1 MKQNKLLLVLSLTS
15 MIALSGL
22 SYTTNIS
29 NNLKSSV
36 NVITRKLGRLN
47 SENKEESL
55 NAVGEIALETL
66 DKYVDSSNYSIERI
80 LEINDFE
87 ENKYVLVEF
96 NPIGYLIYNVSNG
109 DIVECAPTSY
119 SPYLK
124 TNTKNLYYLPMVG
137 YFSKISG
144 KYTSLMENKELSEER
159 ISSYKNES
167 RRYHNKAL
175 SKIDEKNVQRTL
187 EGSKKSVRRGRKNAT
202 VEDYSP
208 ITMIYADVEVP
219 HSWYFKKNVFDFAYL
234 DTDEGCCGYVATA
247 LLLSYMEIFISTGYF
262 SPAQSQQYI
271 RNYVGSQLYVGVPEV
286 VDSFLYEL
294 SSNPGGATQYQ
305 IKQTINNF
313 MSGKNKNYQIKE
325 TTGAFTNIEK
335 PINDGYP
342 ALYGGRMP
350 DFNGGTGDHG
360 VVVYGLYD
368 NTDVL
373 CHFGWNGYTQV
384 VMSRLGL
391 FEQGFVTSIYNNS
404 AHAHNTYFVLNN
416 LTYCGCG
423 DLITC

>member
-15 MIALSGL
+15 MISLSGL
-22 SYTTNIS
+22 SYNAHVS
-29 NNLKSSV
+29 DKLKSKV

-96 NPIGYLIYNVSNG
+96 SPIGYLIYNVSNG

-124 TNTKNLYYLPMVG
+124 TETKNLYYLPMVG
-137 YFSKISG
+137 YFSKVSG
-144 KYTSLMENKELSEER
+144 KYSDLMEKREVKEIEL
-159 ISSYKNES
+159 SSYKSES
-167 RRYHNKAL
+167 KRYHNKSL
-175 SKIDEKNVQRTL
+175 TKIDEKNVQRTL
-187 EGSKKSVRRGRKNAT
+187 IGSKKSVRRMRKNAE
-202 VEDYSP
+202 VEAFIST
-208 ITMIYADVEVP
+208 TMIYADVEVP
-219 HSWYFKKNVFDFAYL
+219 YSWYFKKNVVDFAYL

-247 LLLSYMEIFISTGYF
+247 LLLSYLEIFISTGYF
-262 SPAQSQQYI
+262 SPAQSTQYI
-271 RNYVGSQLYVGVPEV
+271 RTYNGSQFYVGVPEV
-286 VDSFLYEL
+286 TNNFLYEL
-294 SSNPGGATQYQ
+294 GNPGGTTQYQ
-305 IKQTINNF
+305 IKQIINNF
-313 MSGKNKNYQIKE
+313 MSGKSKNYQIKE
-325 TTGAFTNIEK
+325 TTGVFTNIEK

-342 ALYGGRMP
+342 AIYLGNMP
-350 DFNGGTGDHG
+350 DFNDGNGNHA

-391 FEQGFVTSIYNNS
+391 FEAGGVTSIYNKS
-404 AHAHNTYFVLNN
+404 AHAHNTYFILNN
-416 LTYCGCG
+416 LTYCGCEEY
-423 DLITC
+423 ITC

>member
-15 MIALSGL
+15 MISLSGL
-22 SYTTNIS
+22 SYNAHVS
-29 NNLKSSV
+29 DKLKSKV

-96 NPIGYLIYNVSNG
+96 SPIGYLIYNVSNG

-124 TNTKNLYYLPMVG
+124 TETKNLYYLPMVG
-137 YFSKISG
+137 YFSKVSG
-144 KYTSLMENKELSEER
+144 KYSNLVEKREVKETEL
-159 ISSYKNES
+159 SSYKSES
-167 RRYHNKAL
+167 KRYHNKSL
-175 SKIDEKNVQRTL
+175 TKIDENNVQRTL
-187 EGSKKSVRRGRKNAT
+187 IGSKKSVRRTRKNAT
-202 VEDYSP
+202 VTDHTAA
-208 ITMIYADVEVP
+208 TMIYADVEVP
-219 HSWYFKKNVFDFAYL
+219 HSWYFKKNVCNFAYL
-234 DTDEGCCGYVATA
+234 DTDEGCCGYIATA
-247 LLLSYMEIFISTGYF
+247 LLLSYLEIFISTGYF
-262 SPAQSQQYI
+262 TPAQSTQYI
-271 RNYVGSQLYVGVPEV
+271 RTYNGSQFYVGVPEV
-286 VDSFLYEL
+286 TDNFLYEL
-294 SSNPGGATQYQ
+294 GNPGGTTQYQ
-305 IKQTINNF
+305 IKQMINNF
-313 MSGKNKNYQIKE
+313 MSGKSKNYQIKE
-325 TTGAFTNIEK
+325 TTGVFANIEK
-335 PINDGYP
+335 PINDGFP
-342 ALYGGRMP
+342 AIYLGNMP
-350 DFNGGTGDHG
+350 DFNDGSGDHC

-391 FEQGFVTSIYNNS
+391 FEAGGVTSIYNNS
-404 AHAHNTYFVLNN
+404 AHAHNTYFILNN

-423 DLITC
+423 EYITC

>member
-15 MIALSGL
+15 IITLSGL
-22 SYTTNIS
+22 SSTTHIS
-29 NNLKSSV
+29 NNLKSNV

-124 TNTKNLYYLPMVG
+124 TKTKNLYYLPMVG
-137 YFSKISG
+137 YFSKVSG
-144 KYTSLMENKELSEER
+144 KYSNLMENKEVSEEK
-159 ISSYKNES
+159 ISSYKSES
-167 RRYHNKAL
+167 RKYHNKAL
-175 SKIDEKNVQRTL
+175 SQIDEKNVQRTL
-187 EGSKKSVRRGRKNAT
+187 EGSKKEVKRSRKNASAT
-202 VEDYSP
+202 AYPFTE
-208 ITMIYADVEVP
+208 MIYADVEVP
-219 HSWYFKKNVFDFAYL
+219 YSWYFKKNSSRFAYL
-234 DTDEGCCGYVATA
+234 DTNPGCCGYVATA
-247 LLLSYMEIFISTGYF
+247 LILSYMEIFISTGYF
-262 SPAQSQQYI
+262 SSAQSSQYI
-271 RNYVGSQLYVGVPEV
+271 TNYNGSQFYVGVPEV
-286 VDSFLYEL
+286 ADNFLYTL
-294 SSNPGGATQYQ
+294 GTPGAASQGD
-305 IKQTINNF
+305 IKRMINNF
-313 MSGKNKNYQIKE
+313 MSGKNKSYQIKE
-325 TTGAFTNIEK
+325 TTAPFTNIEK

-342 ALYGGRMP
+342 AIYLGNMP
-350 DFNGGTGDHG
+350 DFNDGSGNHA
-360 VVVYGLYD
+360 VVVYGLYN

-391 FEQGFVTSIYNNS
+391 FEAGGVTSIYNNS
-404 AHAHNTYFVLNN
+404 AHAHNTYFIMNN

-423 DLITC
+423 DYITC

>member
-15 MIALSGL
+15 MISLSGL
-22 SYTTNIS
+22 SYNAHVS
-29 NNLKSSV
+29 DKLKSKV

-96 NPIGYLIYNVSNG
+96 APIGYLIYNVSNG

-124 TNTKNLYYLPMVG
+124 TETKNLYYLPMVG
-137 YFSKISG
+137 YFSKVSG
-144 KYTSLMENKELSEER
+144 KYSDLMEKREVKEIEL
-159 ISSYKNES
+159 SSYKSES
-167 RRYHNKAL
+167 KRYHNKSL
-175 SKIDEKNVQRTL
+175 TKIDENNVQRTL
-187 EGSKKSVRRGRKNAT
+187 IGSNKSVRRTRKGTDVLAYPPT
-202 VEDYSP
+202 Q
-208 ITMIYADVEVP
+208 MIYADVEVP
-219 HSWYFKKNVFDFAYL
+219 HSWYFKKNMFNFAYL

-247 LLLSYMEIFISTGYF
+247 LLLSYLEIFISTGYF
-262 SPAQSQQYI
+262 SPAQSTQYI
-271 RNYVGSQLYVGVPEV
+271 RTYNGSQFYVGVPEV
-286 VDSFLYEL
+286 TNNFLYEL
-294 SSNPGGATQYQ
+294 GNPGGTTQYQ
-305 IKQTINNF
+305 IKQIINNF
-313 MSGKNKNYQIKE
+313 MSGKSKNYQIKE
-325 TTGAFTNIEK
+325 TTGVFTNIEK
-335 PINDGYP
+335 PINDGFP
-342 ALYGGRMP
+342 AIYLGNMP
-350 DFNGGTGDHG
+350 DFNDGSGDHC

-391 FEQGFVTSIYNNS
+391 FEAGGVTSIYNKS
-404 AHAHNTYFVLNN
+404 AHAHNTYFILNN

-423 DLITC
+423 EYITC

>member
-1 MKQNKLLLVLSLTS
+1 MKQNNLLLVLSLTS
-15 MIALSGL
+15 MISLSGL
-22 SYTTNIS
+22 SYNAHVS
-29 NNLKSSV
+29 DKLKSKV

-96 NPIGYLIYNVSNG
+96 SPIGYLIYNVSNG

-124 TNTKNLYYLPMVG
+124 TETKNLYYLPMVG
-137 YFSKISG
+137 YFSKVSG
-144 KYTSLMENKELSEER
+144 KYSDLMEKREVKEIEL
-159 ISSYKNES
+159 SSYKSES
-167 RRYHNKAL
+167 KRYHNKSL
-175 SKIDEKNVQRTL
+175 TKIDEKNVQRTL
-187 EGSKKSVRRGRKNAT
+187 IGSKKSVRRTRKNAT
-202 VEDYSP
+202 VTNHFFG
-208 ITMIYADVEVP
+208 TMIYADTEVP
-219 HSWYFKKNVFDFAYL
+219 YSWYFKKNYMDFAYL

-247 LLLSYMEIFISTGYF
+247 LLLSYLEIFISTGYF
-262 SPAQSQQYI
+262 SPAQSTQYI
-271 RNYVGSQLYVGVPEV
+271 RTYNGSQFYVGVPEV
-286 VDSFLYEL
+286 TDNFLYAL
-294 SSNPGGATQYQ
+294 SSNPNPASQYEL
-305 IKQTINNF
+305 KTAINNF

-325 TTGAFTNIEK
+325 TVGAFTNIEK
-335 PINDGYP
+335 PINDGFP
-342 ALYGGRMP
+342 AIYAGRMP
-350 DFNGGTGDHG
+350 DFNDGTGDHA

-391 FEQGFVTSIYNNS
+391 FEAGGVTSIYNKS
-404 AHAHNTYFVLNN
+404 AHAHNTYFILNN

-423 DLITC
+423 EYITC

>member
-15 MIALSGL
+15 MISLSGL
-22 SYTTNIS
+22 SYNAHVS
-29 NNLKSSV
+29 DKLKSKV

-96 NPIGYLIYNVSNG
+96 APIGYLIYNVSNG
-109 DIVECAPTSY
+109 DIVECAPISY

-124 TNTKNLYYLPMVG
+124 TETKNLYYLPMVG
-137 YFSKISG
+137 YFSKVSG
-144 KYTSLMENKELSEER
+144 KYSNLMEKREVKEIEL
-159 ISSYKNES
+159 SSYKSES
-167 RRYHNKAL
+167 KRYHNKSL
-175 SKIDEKNVQRTL
+175 TKIDEKNVQRTL
-187 EGSKKSVRRGRKNAT
+187 IGSKKSVRRTRKNAT
-202 VEDYSP
+202 VTNHFFG
-208 ITMIYADVEVP
+208 TMIYADTEVP
-219 HSWYFKKNVFDFAYL
+219 YSWYFKKNYMDFAYL

-247 LLLSYMEIFISTGYF
+247 LLLSYLEIFISTGYF
-262 SPAQSQQYI
+262 SEAQRNQYI
-271 RNYVGSQLYVGVPEV
+271 TPYYGSQFYISVPEV
-286 VDSFLYEL
+286 DDSFLYAL
-294 SSNPGGATQYQ
+294 GSNPGGASQGD
-305 IKQTINNF
+305 IKRMINNF
-313 MSGKNKNYQIKE
+313 MSGKSKNYQIKE
-325 TTGAFTNIEK
+325 TTGVFTNIEK

-342 ALYGGRMP
+342 AIYLGNMP
-350 DFNGGTGDHG
+350 DFNDGNGNHA

-391 FEQGFVTSIYNNS
+391 FEAGGVTSIYNKS
-404 AHAHNTYFVLNN
+404 AHAHNTYFILNN

-423 DLITC
+423 EYITC

>member
-15 MIALSGL
+15 MITLSGL
-22 SYTTNIS
+22 SSTAHIS
-29 NNLKSSV
+29 DDLKSNV

-119 SPYLK
+119 SPYLQTK
-124 TNTKNLYYLPMVG
+124 TKNLYYLPMVG
-137 YFSKISG
+137 YFSKVSG
-144 KYTSLMENKELSEER
+144 KYSNLMENKEVSEEK
-159 ISSYKNES
+159 ISSYKSES
-167 RRYHNKAL
+167 RKYHNKAL
-175 SKIDEKNVQRTL
+175 SQIDEKNVQRTL
-187 EGSKKSVRRGRKNAT
+187 EGSKKEIRRSRKNADVIAYPPT
-202 VEDYSP
+202 Q
-208 ITMIYADVEVP
+208 MIYADVEVP
-219 HSWYFKKNVFDFAYL
+219 YSWYFKKNTFNFAYL
-234 DTDEGCCGYVATA
+234 DTDPGCCGYVATA
-247 LLLSYMEIFISTGYF
+247 LILSYMEIFISTGYF
-262 SPAQSQQYI
+262 SPAQSSQYI
-271 RNYVGSQLYVGVPEV
+271 TNYHGSQFYVGVPEV
-286 VDSFLYEL
+286 ADSFLYEL
-294 SSNPGGATQYQ
+294 GTPGGATQFQ
-305 IKQTINNF
+305 IKQMINNF
-313 MSGKNKNYQIKE
+313 MSGKNKSYQIKE
-325 TTGAFTNIEK
+325 TTGVFTNIEK
-335 PINDGYP
+335 PINDGFP
-342 ALYGGRMP
+342 AIYGGTMP
-350 DFNGGTGDHG
+350 DFNDGTGQHG
-360 VVVYGLYD
+360 VVVYGLYN

-404 AHAHNTYFVLNN
+404 AHAHNTYFIMNN

-423 DLITC
+423 DYITC